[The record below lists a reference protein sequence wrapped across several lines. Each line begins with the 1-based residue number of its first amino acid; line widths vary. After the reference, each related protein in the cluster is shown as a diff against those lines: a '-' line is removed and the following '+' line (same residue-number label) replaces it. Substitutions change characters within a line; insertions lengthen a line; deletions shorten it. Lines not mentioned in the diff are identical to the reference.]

1 MNIPG
6 PLVGG
11 PVVLYGTLP
20 EKNQLQCLGCG
31 GAMATRLP
39 HLTIPVGTGTSIT
52 TPAVGSL
59 RMNTNINMF
68 EAYDG
73 TNWIPITMPNPDP
86 QTWREW
92 LEKFANDLG
101 EALRNRRD
109 YINANMQERF
119 PGNYEVVQVAGRW
132 DLVFDTPAD
141 ETWWHLKYD

>member
-1 MNIPG
+1 
-6 PLVGG
+6 
-11 PVVLYGTLP
+11 
-20 EKNQLQCLGCG
+20 
-31 GAMATRLP
+31 MATRLP

-52 TPAVGSL
+52 TPAFGSL

-73 TNWIPITMPNPDP
+73 TNWIPLIVPGAKPNP

-119 PGNYEVVQVAGRW
+119 PGNYRVEREANGAW
-132 DLVFDTPAD
+132 CLVFDSPAD
-141 ETWWHLKYD
+141 ETWWHLQYD